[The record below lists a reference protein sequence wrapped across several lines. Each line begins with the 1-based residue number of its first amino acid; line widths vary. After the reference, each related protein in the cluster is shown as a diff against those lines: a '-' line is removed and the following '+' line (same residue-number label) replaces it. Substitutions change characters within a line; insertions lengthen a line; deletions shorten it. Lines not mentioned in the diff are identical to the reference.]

1 MRYFLNNLLL
11 VTVFFFFSGF
21 CASTAFASNEQ
32 PAPSDFPVV
41 PAVTGQHLEEEIAGA
56 VGISLS
62 PILGLGVTGAWKWF
76 VTPEMKRDS
85 LPISQQPIFW
95 GPMLLILA
103 GIILKDGM
111 KIFGPVPKPLFVP
124 ADALEE
130 VVNKGGGLVGLA
142 VIVGGILSGGA
153 PEMVAAVQSTG
164 EALGG
169 ILLPAAAQAANAA
182 VRGGGAS
189 VLWTGLTGVIAG
201 FCYVV
206 VWLVSHSVNVLIL
219 ISPFA
224 IIDFFLKML
233 RLSLLGLLVGAMELS
248 PWLGGAMA
256 LAIVV
261 VAWIVAGR
269 AFRLMVF
276 GTILGWD
283 LLFRREVRIIP
294 VEGDE
299 IYGFAG
305 RGLKEV
311 PAMSFGRLCRA
322 QRNGRD
328 ELQFRWR
335 PWLFL
340 PSRTVVLPVSLQECA
355 VGIGSFSPVLMKT
368 LSDDAAGPVSAGD
381 LFFRLRPQYRG
392 AEVRVARVLGID
404 EVEDVGCGR
413 GVKALW
419 RWLKNLWQDWRV
431 EPSEY

>member
-1 MRYFLNNLLL
+1 MKYFLNNLLL
-11 VTVFFFFSGF
+11 VTVFLFSFWG
-21 CASTAFASNEQ
+21 STAFARNELSVPSNF
-32 PAPSDFPVV
+32 PAV
-41 PAVTGQHLEEEIAGA
+41 PAETGQHLEKEIAGA

-76 VTPEMKRDS
+76 VTPEMKRGG
-85 LPISQQPIFW
+85 LPVSQQPIFW

-111 KIFGPVPKPLFVP
+111 KIFGPVPKPLFIP

-153 PEMVAAVQSTG
+153 PELVVGVQATG
-164 EALGG
+164 QALGG
-169 ILLPAAAQAANAA
+169 ILLPATAQAVDAAAQ
-182 VRGGGAS
+182 GGGVSA
-189 VLWTGLTGVIAG
+189 LWTGLTGVIAG

-219 ISPFA
+219 LSPFA

-248 PWLGGAMA
+248 PWLGAGVA

-269 AFRLMVF
+269 AFRLMIF
-276 GTILGWD
+276 GTIFGWD
-283 LLFRREVRIIP
+283 LLFRRKVRIIP
-294 VEGDE
+294 VEGDD

-311 PAMSFGRLCRA
+311 PAMSFGRLYRA
-322 QRNGRD
+322 QRNGRN

-340 PSRTVVLPVSLQECA
+340 PLRTVVLPVSPLECA
-355 VGIGSFSPVLMKT
+355 VGLGSLSPVVLEI
-368 LSDDAAGPVSAGD
+368 LPDDAVGPVCAGD
-381 LFFRLRPQYRG
+381 IFFRLRPQYRG
-392 AEVRVARVLGID
+392 AEVRVARVLGMD

-419 RWLKNLWQDWRV
+419 RWLKDLWRGWRV
-431 EPSEY
+431 EPSKY